1 MGCPGH
7 RSYVAVFVTARP
19 GSDKCS
25 KEGTPALGPTSRDF
39 CGQTRP
45 RKPSPSYTGVLLQDS
60 SEPFYTRI
68 HSGAPERMSFP
79 NILAAETIL
88 WIFIFFPKGPEFP
101 ERLLCSINPVT
112 SADSGRCCGR
122 GGLRESRKVS
132 RAEGGWQPQAAR
144 VVGSLL
150 LGHAAQQDQPAVLL
164 GCLI

>member
-1 MGCPGH
+1 MLQGGHTCPGSHEQGLLRSNASEKAESKLYGCFTPGLLRAFLHENTFWSSRKDVFSKYPGH
-7 RSYVAVFVTARP
+7 R
-19 GSDKCS
+19 D
-25 KEGTPALGPTSRDF
+25 
-39 CGQTRP
+39 
-45 RKPSPSYTGVLLQDS
+45 
-60 SEPFYTRI
+60 
-68 HSGAPERMSFP
+68 H
-79 NILAAETIL
+79 IL